1 MLLLVLLSIISSPLS
16 SFAQPTPATN
26 ANSAPLS
33 SEELK
38 RQDEEHTIQE
48 LERSKRLLELQQ
60 QIEKLRGADPQ
71 KRTNQYQDGFIFTIM
86 ASAFSGSALAS
97 LGLIIYLFTSLL
109 GITSSKPKES
119 DTSEETLGAFN
130 RQALAELRWYSA
142 ASLLAM
148 MFGIAIIFGGA
159 ILALAGLTPAAIVSA
174 VAGIVTEGVA
184 LLFHK
189 QTDKIR
195 VRVEKIERQLLSI
208 KMAKEIEDK
217 AIQDKAIGKMLDA
230 GLNSLYLPP
239 ARRA

>member
-1 MLLLVLLSIISSPLS
+1 
-16 SFAQPTPATN
+16 
-26 ANSAPLS
+26 
-33 SEELK
+33 
-38 RQDEEHTIQE
+38 
-48 LERSKRLLELQQ
+48 
-60 QIEKLRGADPQ
+60 
-71 KRTNQYQDGFIFTIM
+71 
-86 ASAFSGSALAS
+86 
-97 LGLIIYLFTSLL
+97 
-109 GITSSKPKES
+109 
-119 DTSEETLGAFN
+119 
-130 RQALAELRWYSA
+130 
-142 ASLLAM
+142 M